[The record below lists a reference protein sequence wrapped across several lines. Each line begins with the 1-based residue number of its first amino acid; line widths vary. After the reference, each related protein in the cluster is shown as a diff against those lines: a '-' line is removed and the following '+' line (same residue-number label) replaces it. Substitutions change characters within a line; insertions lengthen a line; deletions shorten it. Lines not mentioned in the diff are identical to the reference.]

1 MMKTKEVARQLGVSQ
16 TTIRR
21 WMTLLPSAPAKDAF
35 GSFLFEERDLG
46 HLRDIQNQIEAGKG
60 MSEITLA
67 VQREAAVASSLP
79 QLEVEPASA
88 LPPEYEFD
96 PAMQQLINEIT
107 SSAVPTEE
115 LTPDA
120 SAAIVVPLEPAQP
133 ESMPELIPEQ
143 LEPITN
149 EVRERLQRL
158 EQALAQKADDV
169 VSVQLLQH
177 REELEEL
184 RRTVSQLAAAVEQLQ
199 MPLQMVAAAGWD
211 STNKLAPIPIKQR
224 PKKRSFLRQLFFFI

>member
-16 TTIRR
+16 TTVRR
-21 WMTLLPSAPAKDAF
+21 WMTLLPSTPAKDAF
-35 GSFLFEERDLG
+35 GSFLFEERDLA
-46 HLRDIQNQIEAGKG
+46 HLRDIQNQIESGKG

-67 VQREAAVASSLP
+67 AQREVSGATRLP
-79 QLEVEPASA
+79 QLAAETASD

-107 SSAVPTEE
+107 SSAVQTEE
-115 LTPDA
+115 EASDA
-120 SAAIVVPLEPAQP
+120 PAAVVVHTEPAQP
-133 ESMPELIPEQ
+133 EIMPEQ

-158 EQALAQKADDV
+158 EQALAHKADDV

-184 RRTVSQLAAAVEQLQ
+184 RQTVSQLAAAVEQLQ